1 MTGRMGNTN
10 TLPSTRSQ
18 TQPVM
23 YPPYQKFVSEDVD
36 QKKPDIHHLSIN
48 VDEALSRELKKQQ
61 QGFLKCTVCCG
72 IITAVIVIIATVMLV
87 LGFTVLHV
95 KTPKFKMNSVAII
108 GLDRVNSTDI
118 LKGTA
123 NLTVVADVS
132 VKNTN
137 VAAFKF
143 EAFNSSL
150 MYHEAV
156 VGVADI
162 VPGGVIK
169 ARRTLR
175 LKLTYEMIMMKIAGD
190 PQLGSD
196 LTVGN
201 MTVRSYTRINGRVKI
216 LNIIKRDVTVNMNCS
231 IVVNVLS
238 REILDQG
245 CKSLVFS

>member
-1 MTGRMGNTN
+1 
-10 TLPSTRSQ
+10 
-18 TQPVM
+18 M
-23 YPPYQKFVSEDVD
+23 YPPYKKFVSEDVD
-36 QKKPDIHHLSIN
+36 QKKPDIPDIHHLSIN

-95 KTPKFKMNSVAII
+95 KTPKIKMNSVEII

-118 LKGTA
+118 LMGTA

-137 VAAFKF
+137 VESFKF

-156 VGVADI
+156 VGVAD

-175 LKLTYEMIMMKIAGD
+175 LNLMYEMIMAKIAED
-190 PQLGSD
+190 PQLRSD

-201 MTVRSYTRINGRVKI
+201 MTVRSYTRINGKVNI
-216 LNIIKRDVTVNMNCS
+216 LNIIKREVTVNMNCS

-238 REILDQG
+238 RQIFDQD
-245 CKSLVFS
+245 CKSLVIN